1 MEVPLQAKRT
11 AISAAVAAA
20 LAGSSAVAQEQE
32 GGRALEE
39 VVVTATRVE
48 LSLQDVPVAVSAL
61 GPGEIGELGI
71 TNFADYSLQLP
82 SVTAGGSG
90 PGQNTIYI
98 RGVASTTP
106 NLTVAGVA
114 GLSPNVA
121 FYLDE
126 QPLVHPGRNLDVYA
140 ADLARIEV
148 LSGPQGTL
156 FGASSQAGNVRLITN
171 KPDLTEFY
179 GNAKLGANTISG
191 GGAGSNVE
199 VVLNVPVSDNFGLR
213 GVFYNDNKG
222 GWIDNVEGT
231 RSVEES
237 ARFRPAGTVR
247 KNGVPVASYRAG
259 FQAGVDLSN
268 IDFEEADNHD
278 IAGSDINGVTYTG
291 GRISAQWDISDNWD
305 MLVSHTAQDT
315 EADGVFF
322 ADPEVGDL
330 EIRRFVDER
339 IEDTFDNT
347 AWTLTGRLD
356 ALEVIYT
363 GAFTDRQS
371 DQIVDYSDY
380 LFVGQYLP
388 YYICDYYATYT
399 DYNDPPGTPRVGTTC
414 HEPVMFVNSL
424 NALEVQTHEIRFTTD
439 QANRWRVQ
447 GGVFSSE
454 LELIE
459 VNDFIYP
466 GSLHAISW
474 NGHPGFAPNHP
485 LTNSEAAPGTRPSNP
500 NGMGNSWGAGPGYYT
515 YPGPFGPDR
524 YGTDPGIIFRNDIR
538 RTDNQFGVFGELGI
552 DLSEQFSLTLGARN
566 YEIEVDLEGSANS
579 SFGNFGANRPDGQR
593 FGTNI
598 SKLYAPGSEV
608 CPDGQFPSPRVV
620 ESGETWVCSGGQS
633 PVPVPL
639 DKAVAEGTIFKVT
652 LDWRP
657 QPEHLYYVTLS
668 EGFRPGLLN
677 RPGGRVSADGSGFVV
692 PYELETDEVVNFEL
706 GMKADFGNAFR
717 LNAALFNIDIAN
729 LQTTIFDTSIVNL
742 FFSDNAA
749 DAKVT
754 GLEADFTWLPDWS
767 DGLTIAGAVSFLNS
781 EITNKITPTNDVRV
795 GDELAFAPSNQGNL
809 RARYEWTVQA
819 NGWTA
824 HVMPMI
830 SWSADSYSDII
841 TINRDLI
848 NGWTMVGVTAGVA
861 NDDWSVTFYA
871 SNLTDERAEVSRSFV
886 FDTNHVTYAQPRT
899 FGVRASV
906 NF

>member
-1 MEVPLQAKRT
+1 MGDTMEVPLQSKRT

-20 LAGSSAVAQEQE
+20 LTGYSALAQGQE
-32 GGRALEE
+32 GGRELEE

-126 QPLVHPGRNLDVYA
+126 QPLAHPGRNLDVYA

-191 GGAGSNVE
+191 GDGGSSLE
-199 VVLNVPVSDNFGLR
+199 VVLNVPVSDSFGLR
-213 GVFYNDNKG
+213 GVVYNDSKG
-222 GWIDNVEGT
+222 GWIDNVADT
-231 RSVEES
+231 RDASHS
-237 ARFRPAGTVR
+237 ARFRPEGTVR
-247 KNGVPVASYRAG
+247 KNGVPVASHRAG
-259 FQAGVDLSN
+259 FQAGSDLSGVN
-268 IDFEEADNHD
+268 FVQADNSNVAD
-278 IAGSDINGVTYTG
+278 ENINGVTYTG
-291 GRISAQWDISDNWD
+291 ARISAQWDIRDNWD
-305 MLVSHTAQDT
+305 VLVSHTTQDT

-322 ADPEVGDL
+322 ADPDVGDL
-330 EIRRFVDER
+330 EITRFVDEG

-347 AWTLTGRLD
+347 SWTLTSRLD
-356 ALEVIYT
+356 ALQVIYT

-388 YYICDYYATYT
+388 YYICDGSVTY
-399 DYNDPPGTPRVGTTC
+399 PGMAAPSGTCNEPR
-414 HEPVMFVNSL
+414 MFVDSL

-439 QANRWRVQ
+439 QSNRWRLQ

-459 VNDFIYP
+459 VNDFTYP
-466 GSLHAISW
+466 GSVNAIGF
-474 NGHPGFAPNHP
+474 NGESGWGPNYP
-485 LTNSEAAPGTRPSNP
+485 LTNTSVSGLV
-500 NGMGNSWGAGPGYYT
+500 GNAGEGYYT
-515 YPGPFGPDR
+515 YPGPFPEGV
-524 YGTDPGIIFRNDIR
+524 IFRNDIR
-538 RTDNQFGVFGELGI
+538 RSDNQVGVFGELGI
-552 DLSEQFSLTLGARN
+552 DLSEQFSLTFGARN

-579 SFGNFGANRPDGQR
+579 SFYNFGQTADAQA

-598 SKLYAPGSEV
+598 SRQFAPDSTVAGA
-608 CPDGQFPSPRVV
+608 P
-620 ESGETWVCSGGQS
+620 
-633 PVPVPL
+633 
-639 DKAVAEGTIFKVT
+639 DKAVADGTILKAT

-657 QPEHLYYVTLS
+657 APAHLYYVTLS

-677 RPGGRVSADGSGFVV
+677 RPGGRASADGSGFTV
-692 PYELETDEVVNFEL
+692 PFVLQTDEVVNLEV

-749 DAKVT
+749 DAKVS
-754 GLEADFTWLPDWS
+754 GLEADFTWLPEWS

-781 EITNKITPTNDVRV
+781 EITNKLTPTNDVRV

-809 RARYEWTVQA
+809 RARYEWNLQA

-848 NGWTMVGVTAGVA
+848 NGWTMLGLTAGVA
-861 NDDWSVTFYA
+861 NDDWSVTFFA

-886 FDTNHVTYAQPRT
+886 FDTRHVTYAQPRT